1 MSCGKAHTLLVVER
15 NQRNFLYTFGSNKV
29 GQLGIGKN
37 IQFTVEPQFVESLP

>member
-1 MSCGKAHTLLVVER
+1 VSCGKAHTLLVVER